1 MGNTLHSH
9 DNLIYLRGWT
19 AAEVDEV
26 QRLLRR
32 GRPAMLLDKVR
43 FMQVLGHKDS
53 EMTRLF
59 DDMDTDFDGKVDT
72 FEALVTLILYS
83 NCNWDDK
90 QDFLFRLFDF
100 NGKGVLR
107 SKELLFLAS
116 TVVHVLQKFARLNP
130 RYEDFRA
137 LSEVTNVAFAGSTST
152 ATAELGFDAF
162 KIWFESC
169 EFTQDLKKFVDDNAA
184 QHIPESM
191 ENPMRKKVRM
201 LEYKA
206 REMGT
211 MLQQLREKVA
221 TIDGESPEREPQ
233 QQRRYDSLRQNL
245 EVHIAKLQ
253 KASETQHDELQE
265 LAATL
270 NDEFQKSGLPGLVDP
285 KKRIR
290 HDQLITE
297 IETIQAQSQN
307 DYTSAVDLIGALIEL
322 TYGLEPAPAARASTD
337 AGRLSAQQGPGDS
350 IGQPLSLAIP
360 AVDDEEVTA
369 MRQRLLNRDF
379 KKKAMKR
386 KAESTISGTSAPTP
400 ATHTYGASA
409 GPGAAPPQ
417 MDAATA
423 ASQAAAAAPLITDAD
438 EEYQEGEQLTV
449 VVAFA
454 DFDPPPSHE
463 TAMLALKAGDD
474 IIVTGRD
481 DQGWWYGRKRDN
493 TEGWF
498 PPSYVQLKDE

>member
-1 MGNTLHSH
+1 
-9 DNLIYLRGWT
+9 
-19 AAEVDEV
+19 
-26 QRLLRR
+26 
-32 GRPAMLLDKVR
+32 MLLDKVR
-43 FMQVLGHKDS
+43 FMQVIGHKDS

-72 FEALVTLILYS
+72 FEVLVTIILYS
-83 NCNWDDK
+83 NCNWDAK
-90 QDFLFRLFDF
+90 QDLLFRLFDF

-107 SKELLFLAS
+107 PKELLFLAS
-116 TVVHVLQKFARLNP
+116 TVIHVLQKFARLNP

-137 LSEVTNVAFAGSTST
+137 LSEVTNVAFAGSTSP

-169 EFTQDLKKFVDDNAA
+169 EFTQDLKKFVDDNVG

-206 REMGT
+206 REMST
-211 MLQQLREKVA
+211 QLQQLREKVA

-233 QQRRYDSLRQNL
+233 QQRRYDNLRQNL
-245 EVHIAKLQ
+245 DVHIAKLQ

-285 KKRIR
+285 KKRMR

-297 IETIQAQSQN
+297 IETIQALSQN
-307 DYTSAVDLIGALIEL
+307 DYRSAVDLVGTLIEL
-322 TYGLEPAPAARASTD
+322 TYGLEQPPAARASTD
-337 AGRLSAQQGPGDS
+337 AGRLSAQQGPSDIS

-360 AVDDEEVTA
+360 AVDEEEVTA
-369 MRQRLLNRDF
+369 LRQRLLNREF
-379 KKKAMKR
+379 KKKSMKR
-386 KAESTISGTSAPTP
+386 KAESTLSGTGAPTP
-400 ATHTYGASA
+400 AQNTYGAANA
-409 GPGAAPPQ
+409 GVVAAPQ

-423 ASQAAAAAPLITDAD
+423 ASQAAAQAPLITDAD
-438 EEYQEGEQLTV
+438 EEYGEEQLTV

-454 DFDPPPSHE
+454 DFEPPPSHE

-481 DQGWWYGRKRDN
+481 DQGWWYGRKRDGV
-493 TEGWF
+493 EGWF
-498 PPSYVQLKDE
+498 PPSYVQLKDEY

>member
-1 MGNTLHSH
+1 
-9 DNLIYLRGWT
+9 
-19 AAEVDEV
+19 
-26 QRLLRR
+26 
-32 GRPAMLLDKVR
+32 
-43 FMQVLGHKDS
+43 
-53 EMTRLF
+53 
-59 DDMDTDFDGKVDT
+59 
-72 FEALVTLILYS
+72 VTLILYS
-83 NCNWDDK
+83 NCNWDEK

-107 SKELLFLAS
+107 PKELLFLAS

-137 LSEVTNVAFAGSTST
+137 LSEVTNVAFAGSTSM
-152 ATAELGFDAF
+152 AMAELEFDAF

-169 EFTQDLKKFVDDNAA
+169 EFTQDLKKFVDDNVA

-201 LEYKA
+201 LEYRA

-211 MLQQLREKVA
+211 QLQQLREKVA

-233 QQRRYDSLRQNL
+233 QQRRYDALRQNL
-245 EVHIAKLQ
+245 EVHIAKLL

-297 IETIQAQSQN
+297 IEAIQTQSQN
-307 DYTSAVDLIGALIEL
+307 DFRSAVDLVGTLIEL

-337 AGRLSAQQGPGDS
+337 AGRFSAQQGPGDS
-350 IGQPLSLAIP
+350 MGLPLSLAIP

-386 KAESTISGTSAPTP
+386 KAESTITGNSAPTP
-400 ATHTYGASA
+400 AVQTYAAGASA
-409 GPGAAPPQ
+409 APVPT
-417 MDAATA
+417 DPATA
-423 ASQAAAAAPLITDAD
+423 ASQAAAAAPLISDGD
-438 EEYQEGEQLTV
+438 EDYQEGEQLTV

-463 TAMLALKAGDD
+463 TAMLKLIAGDD

-493 TEGWF
+493 SEGWF
-498 PPSYVQLKDE
+498 PPSYVQLKDEY